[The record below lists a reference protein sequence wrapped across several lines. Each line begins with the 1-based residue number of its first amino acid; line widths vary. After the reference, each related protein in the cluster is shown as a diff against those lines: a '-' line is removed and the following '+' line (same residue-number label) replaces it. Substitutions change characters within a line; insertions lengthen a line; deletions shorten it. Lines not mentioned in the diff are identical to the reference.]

1 MKYRSITGMRDVL
14 PEEQPYWRYIEQKI
28 QEITQL
34 YGYKRVDPPILEET
48 ALFIRG
54 VGETTDIVEKEM
66 YSFQDKGENQVTM
79 RPEFTAGVL
88 RVFLQN
94 GLHVQAKPV
103 KLFSVGPVFR
113 YERPQA
119 GRFRQHNQFN
129 VEALGEQD
137 PALDL
142 EIMSIAWQLYAELGF
157 KGLKFQLNSTGCPAC
172 RPSYIDKLKD
182 YYKNHYE
189 TICSDCKRRL
199 DKNPLR
205 LLDCKNETCRPIVAG
220 APVISEH
227 LCEDCNAH
235 FAKLRHYLQLTNR
248 DFAIN
253 HKLVRGLDYYTKTVF
268 EVWAQGIGAQ
278 NAMCGGGRY
287 DGLIEQLGGEP
298 TPGIGFG
305 SGIERI
311 ILSMQEQNLPVPAI
325 INPAI
330 FIASMGDKA
339 RLAAIEL
346 TFKLRSEKLS
356 ALLAFGDRSIKS
368 QMKEAN
374 RNNARFAIILG
385 EREIDEQ
392 KASVKDLESGSQ
404 TDLPMEQ
411 LLPFFQEKLKNNPL

>member
-88 RVFLQN
+88 RAFLQN

>member
-28 QEITQL
+28 YEITRL
-34 YGYKRVDPPILEET
+34 YGYKRIDPPVLEET
-48 ALFIRG
+48 ALFVRG

-66 YSFQDKGENQVTM
+66 YSFQDKGEGLVTM

-88 RVFLQN
+88 RAYLQN

-103 KLFSVGPVFR
+103 KLFSIGPVFR

-157 KGLKFQLNSTGCPAC
+157 KGLKFQLNSTGCPVC
-172 RPSYIDKLKD
+172 RPSYIAKLKD
-182 YYKNHYE
+182 YYQNHYE
-189 TICSDCKRRL
+189 TICNDCKRRL

-205 LLDCKNETCRPIVAG
+205 LLDCKNEGCRPVIAG
-220 APVISEH
+220 APDISEH
-227 LCEDCNAH
+227 LCNDCNTH
-235 FAKLRHYLQLTNR
+235 FTKLRHFLQLTDR

-311 ILSMQEQNLPVPAI
+311 ILSMQQQNLPVPTPQ
-325 INPAI
+325 NPAI

-346 TFKLRSEKLS
+346 TFKLRNEKL
-356 ALLAFGDRSIKS
+356 ATLLAFGDRSIKS

-374 RNNARFAIILG
+374 RYNARYAVILG

-392 KASVKDLESGSQ
+392 KASIKDLETGSQ
-404 TDLPMEQ
+404 TDLPLEQ
-411 LLPFFQEKLKNNPL
+411 LVAFFQENLKNNLL